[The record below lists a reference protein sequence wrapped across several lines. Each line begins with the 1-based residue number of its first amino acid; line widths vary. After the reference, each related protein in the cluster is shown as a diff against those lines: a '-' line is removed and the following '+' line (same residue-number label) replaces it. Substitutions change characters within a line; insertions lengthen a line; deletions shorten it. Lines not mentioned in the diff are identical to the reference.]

1 MKIVIANGEHEADYI
16 INMFKEKNNEII
28 VINSDENICR
38 FLSEANNIPVYS
50 GKPTNIANLKEAD
63 VENADLFIA
72 LSQND
77 IDNYE
82 ACRIAKK
89 LFNVKRCIATVIN
102 PKNVSVFKKLG
113 IDSVVS
119 STYLL
124 GEEIRSAS
132 GIEDMINTLSI
143 EDNKIA
149 IIEFTMKKGT
159 QLCGVS
165 LMDTNM
171 SDIASISCIYRDGNA
186 IIPNGQTV
194 LLEGDKVLVVT
205 TEENKQTIIDLFK
218 SKKQ

>member
-1 MKIVIANGEHEADYI
+1 MKIVRANGEHEADYI
-16 INMFKEKNNEII
+16 INMFNDKNNELI
-28 VINSDENICR
+28 VINSDENVCH
-38 FLSEANNIPVYS
+38 FLSQANNIPVFN
-50 GKPTNIANLKEAD
+50 GKPTKISNLKEAD
-63 VENADLFIA
+63 IDNADLFIA

-102 PKNVSVFKKLG
+102 PKNVTVFKKLG

-124 GEEIRSAS
+124 AEHIRSVS
-132 GIEDMINTLSI
+132 GIEDMINTLSL

-149 IIEFTMKKGT
+149 IMELSIKKGT
-159 QLCGVS
+159 KLCGVS
-165 LMDTNM
+165 LMDANI
-171 SDIASISCIYRDGNA
+171 SHIASISCVYRDGIA

-194 LLEGDKVLVVT
+194 LEEGDKVIVVT
-205 TEENKQTIIDLFK
+205 TEENKNEVIGLFK
-218 SKKQ
+218 AK